1 MTVDTSAP
9 TLDDLGRRIV
19 AELQAD
25 GRLSLAELG
34 RRVSLSPPAVAERLR
49 RLEEAGVITGY
60 TARVD
65 PGAVG
70 YGLMAFVR
78 LSPQQPGDLY
88 ERKVHSFLHER
99 REVIE
104 AHHITG
110 EDCYLIKVRV
120 KDARALGRLLRERI
134 GGVPSVRS
142 TRSTVVLETLREGGG
157 LPLGELDAS
166 PLKEEAEAEEEV
178 AFG

>member
-9 TLDDLGRRIV
+9 PLDALGRRIV
-19 AELQAD
+19 AELQVD

-34 RRVSLSPPAVAERLR
+34 RRVSLSPPAVAERVR

-60 TARVD
+60 TARID

-99 REVIE
+99 PEVIE

-110 EDCYLIKVRV
+110 EDCFLIKVV
-120 KDARALGRLLRERI
+120 ARDPAHLGEIIAELGTMGRTTT
-134 GGVPSVRS
+134 S
-142 TRSTVVLETLREGGG
+142 VVLS
-157 LPLGELDAS
+157 S
-166 PLKEEAEAEEEV
+166 PVKLAAV
-178 AFG
+178 APADDLSR